1 MTNNEA
7 DWNPEVYNDFKC
19 LEWKARIQAEILHE
33 TEGMTR
39 EEVRE
44 YFRLASEWHCAEKPL
59 HDRKW
64 QKHRHNPTTNHATT
78 TIHFRNTSRSH

>member
-33 TEGMTR
+33 TEGMTD

-44 YFRLASEWHCAEKPL
+44 YFRLASERAALRRKALARLRAAE
-59 HDRKW
+59 
-64 QKHRHNPTTNHATT
+64 
-78 TIHFRNTSRSH
+78 SHTG

>member
-7 DWNPEVYNDFKC
+7 DWNPEVHNDYKC

-33 TEGMTR
+33 TEGMTC

-44 YFRLASEWHCAEKPL
+44 YFRLGSERAALRRKALARLKMAEA
-59 HDRKW
+59 
-64 QKHRHNPTTNHATT
+64 QT
-78 TIHFRNTSRSH
+78 